1 MNNNEFYEGKEV
13 NEIIHRHSF
22 AVCDWLSKV
31 DLNLLT
37 DTPLSFLDLLG
48 RIRP

>member
-1 MNNNEFYEGKEV
+1 MKNKEIYEEKEV

-37 DTPLSFLDLLG
+37 DTPLPFLDLLG
-48 RIRP
+48 RVRP